1 MTGLKDCKSCQ
12 EIVSH
17 SLAKRKLAEKNEW
30 KFSNQPGEV
39 MYASMYLTNCK
50 RSFFFFWL
58 PYFKYHFIIANLVKL
73 NLAVL
78 KVSIRQ
84 RDDRT
89 LYSHHLTTLLLLDR
103 MRILTIFSLM

>member
-1 MTGLKDCKSCQ
+1 MLPYTSQIAK
-12 EIVSH
+12 EVS
-17 SLAKRKLAEKNEW
+17 
-30 KFSNQPGEV
+30 
-39 MYASMYLTNCK
+39 
-50 RSFFFFWL
+50 FFWL